1 LEVLRALEQRPEHWK
16 WGEFKQEHGFPRSM
30 IDGEDIQV
38 APWDLEIALAAA
50 GDEAAFQRILDEFEG
65 GKGLDTPH
73 GSRRYDALQKL
84 TKVKTDRAVHFV
96 GALLDDDDEILRG
109 YPLAVRAAEALHV
122 MIEDNRPS
130 DPDYDAYWR
139 RGTTESIEQIVRIWR
154 TWWAENSWRY
164 NGDGHV
170 AMPSAAA
177 AKRSAD
183 AEASDVAHGRT
194 AGGDEPSPTAAPRA
208 DAPSLS
214 DLPEEPGDDRSP
226 LWLWGGLVALLLAG
240 WLTWRRLAR

>member
-154 TWWAENSWRY
+154 EWWAQNAWRY
-164 NGDGHV
+164 DGDVYGGTP
-170 AMPSAAA
+170 ATAAPD
-177 AKRSAD
+177 RSAD
-183 AEASDVAHGRT
+183 SEGSETVNGRT
-194 AGGDEPSPTAAPRA
+194 AVVDEPSPAAAARVEP
-208 DAPSLS
+208 PPLS
-214 DLPEEPGDDRSP
+214 EAQHTDRRW
-226 LWLWGGLVALLLAG
+226 LWLWGGVVALLLAG
-240 WLTWRRLAR
+240 WVTWRRVTR